1 MHNRKLIT
9 FPLLL
14 SILVLIG
21 SSCSAPKTEWNKEG
35 KYHSLNF
42 PNMEWGM
49 SPEEA
54 LNAWGLTFS
63 DVTMLPREDRYYS
76 AIVLNVQKEIEIKV
90 FERPATLS
98 FYFGYFK
105 DDKGR
110 AKTPLGLIG
119 VESWF
124 HYEDLDS
131 VLQTCRNLYGES
143 FSPGSLNN
151 SQGRVSNLP
160 DAALQQKVRDFYQ
173 MVNGYEMTPFQEV
186 LTVLDLKQ
194 ETKAP
199 YQVRLTYG
207 GTVAA
212 VVHYLEQNENPFT
225 EYSSA
230 PQE

>member
-1 MHNRKLIT
+1 MHNRKLII
-9 FPLLL
+9 FPILF

-63 DVTMLPREDRYYS
+63 DVTMLPRGDSYYDV
-76 AIVLNVQKEIEIKV
+76 IVLNVQKEVEV
-90 FERPATLS
+90 FERPAALS

-105 DDKGR
+105 DDNGR
-110 AKTPLGLIG
+110 TKTPFGLIS
-119 VESWF
+119 VQSWF

-131 VLQTCRNLYGES
+131 VLQTCRSLYGES
-143 FSPGSLNN
+143 FSPGILNY
-151 SQGRVSNLP
+151 SQGLISNLP
-160 DAALQQKVRDFYQ
+160 DAALQQKVQNFYKK
-173 MVNGYEMTPFQEV
+173 VIGYEMTPSQDP
-186 LTVLDLKQ
+186 LTVVELKQ
-194 ETKAP
+194 ETEAP

-207 GTVAA
+207 GIIAA

-225 EYSSA
+225 EYSNA
-230 PQE
+230 VQE